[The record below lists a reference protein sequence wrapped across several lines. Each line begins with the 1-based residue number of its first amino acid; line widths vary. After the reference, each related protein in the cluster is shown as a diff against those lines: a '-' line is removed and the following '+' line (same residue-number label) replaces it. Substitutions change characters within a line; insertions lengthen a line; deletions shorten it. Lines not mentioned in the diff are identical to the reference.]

1 MSDLI
6 PLLTFFQVQNFLVH
20 FWQGMP
26 SHMLEVLGSNDV
38 VELIGQ
44 CDVILYKAIS
54 GVLIPGTLQPLP
66 ARYVIPL
73 VMSVEHNTE
82 TENSLPLS

>member
-1 MSDLI
+1 
-6 PLLTFFQVQNFLVH
+6 
-20 FWQGMP
+20 
-26 SHMLEVLGSNDV
+26 MLEVLGSSEV

-73 VMSVEHNTE
+73 VMSVGHNTE
-82 TENSLPLS
+82 TGISYPYPENDGQLL